1 MCQALEEWLEDN
13 RRIGVE
19 QGIEQ
24 AMFRIVCKK
33 IRKNYTLDMIA
44 DDLEESVEVIKPLYE
59 KTKKEI
65 TRKKRYA
72 MRAVF
77 YLWPFIRALSSY
89 IRASARAQA

>member
-13 RRIGVE
+13 RRIGVKQGIE

-33 IRKNYTLDMIA
+33 IRKNYTLDMIV

-59 KTKKEI
+59 KAKKEI
-65 TRKKRYA
+65 TR
-72 MRAVF
+72 
-77 YLWPFIRALSSY
+77 
-89 IRASARAQA
+89 